1 MKHVTR
7 ILSFVTVLALS
18 ACSTCP
24 FAPKTSSKGQIE
36 HVVLVWLKRPGNAAD
51 RATLIACGKQFKAE
65 ISQIQHLSAG
75 LAVPSE
81 RPIVDDSFDVGF
93 VMRFACKAD
102 LDAYEKHPAHVK
114 VVKETLLPLAKKV
127 LVYDV
132 GCE

>member
-51 RATLIACGKQFKAE
+51 RATLVATAKSFQAE
-65 ISQIQHLSAG
+65 ISHNQHLNPG
-75 LAVPSE
+75 PAVSSWLSTAE
-81 RPIVDDSFDVGF
+81 
-93 VMRFACKAD
+93 
-102 LDAYEKHPAHVK
+102 
-114 VVKETLLPLAKKV
+114 
-127 LVYDV
+127 
-132 GCE
+132 